1 MCCMIPGMCWQ
12 TCKKNYSHSHAGFW
26 DMTRHLPD
34 EKKNPKKRTVQ
45 IINLTPT
52 STEHISLTFLPLCWE
67 KVIGCVQVCMELDR
81 SVFFPGPLGA
91 WYGKNVPHYGG
102 KFLHCQH
109 EPTVGFHNR
118 HLHVMGS
125 ANMLSFLFFLQVYYP
140 RRGFLDTCR
149 TLKSYYHK
157 QNTEI

>member
-1 MCCMIPGMCWQ
+1 MLHDPRYVLTNLQEELLSFSCRFLRHDETPAWW
-12 TCKKNYSHSHAGFW
+12 KK
-26 DMTRHLPD
+26 T
-34 EKKNPKKRTVQ
+34 PKKRTVQ

-52 STEHISLTFLPLCWE
+52 STKHISLTFLPLCWE

-125 ANMLSFLFFLQVYYP
+125 ANMLSFLFFFAGVIPQK
-140 RRGFLDTCR
+140 GFFRHMSDT
-149 TLKSYYHK
+149 
-157 QNTEI
+157 